1 MMPTRRQ
8 ERVADLIQEE
18 ISDLLQRKVRDP
30 RLEFV
35 TVTAVE
41 VSPDLRHA
49 HVYVTLLG
57 NQEEQQAALVGLQH
71 AAGFLRHEL
80 GARLSLRR
88 VPELT
93 FALDKSIERGQRILD
108 LLHEIKGP

>member
-1 MMPTRRQ
+1 MTTRRQ
-8 ERVADLIQEE
+8 ERVADLLQEE

-35 TVTAVE
+35 TVTAVK
-41 VSPDLRHA
+41 VSHDLRHA
-49 HVYVTLLG
+49 RVYVSHLG
-57 NQEEQQAALVGLQH
+57 SEEEQQAALAGLQH

-80 GARLSLRR
+80 RARLSLRR

-93 FALDKSIERGQRILD
+93 FVLDESIERGQRILE
-108 LLHEIKGP
+108 LLHQIEGS